1 MVLGSCAEQVIQEA
15 VRGGRESEFLAV
27 AEEAGQD
34 MGSEQLLRKVS
45 CRECL
50 GDVSGHCPA
59 SRRSSGLRGETSMN
73 GGPQLMTL

>member
-1 MVLGSCAEQVIQEA
+1 MVSGSCAEQGIQGS
-15 VRGGRESEFLAV
+15 VGGGRESKFLAV
-27 AEEAGQD
+27 AEEAGQG

-50 GDVSGHCPA
+50 GDVSGHCPV
-59 SRRSSGLRGETSMN
+59 SRRCSGLRCETSMN